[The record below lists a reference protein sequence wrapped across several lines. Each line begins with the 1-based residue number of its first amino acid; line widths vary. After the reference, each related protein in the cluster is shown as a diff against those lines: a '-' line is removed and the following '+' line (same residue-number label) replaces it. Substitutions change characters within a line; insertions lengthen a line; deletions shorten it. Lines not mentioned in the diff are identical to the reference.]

1 MRARVLLPGL
11 ATVVVLAVAGCGSD
25 DGGGTAVS
33 TKATPSTA
41 STASTPKAASTPST
55 ASDAASVPAGAKAV
69 SGSGYRTTVPEGWRD
84 LTKTFEGSAIK
95 VDRVYGAADDS
106 AFPPNLVIIRET
118 PQAIAGKDV
127 GEIADQ
133 VRTEAASA
141 VGADVPDAEAPTTLG
156 GEDAERWTLRRDAAG
171 QSIAQQQL
179 VAMHDGALYTL
190 TLSAAA
196 DDEAGQGVLDD
207 VVAGWDWE

>member
-1 MRARVLLPGL
+1 MRAPVLLPGL
-11 ATVVVLAVAGCGSD
+11 ATVVALAIAGCGSD
-25 DGGGTAVS
+25 DGGDTAAS

-41 STASTPKAASTPST
+41 STPKATSTPST
-55 ASDAASVPAGAKAV
+55 AADPASAPAGTKAV
-69 SGSGYRTTVPEGWRD
+69 SGSGYRTTVPERWRD
-84 LTKTFEGSAIK
+84 LTKTFQGSAIK

-118 PQAIAGKDV
+118 PQAIKGKDV

-133 VRTEAASA
+133 VRTQAASA
-141 VGADVPDAEAPTTLG
+141 VGADVPDAEAPTTLA
-156 GEDAERWTLRRDAAG
+156 GEDAERWTLRRDAGG
-171 QSIAQQQL
+171 QAIAQRQL
-179 VAMHDGALYTL
+179 VAMHDDALYTL

-196 DDEAGQGVLDD
+196 DDEAAQGVFDD